1 MNDRYVSAPL
11 LHLLTVAQ
19 ISPSAVHASIVK
31 ARTSNQHLRL
41 RPGHVFLQRIH
52 EASGLNVI
60 EIALRYGRLLMTI
73 EQLKDRRISWFY
85 NEYKGSLCAF
95 RCPAQVP
102 EATLIAA
109 RGRPLQTIVDLPAP
123 LGAVKI
129 IGIDEEHGHNGTVSL
144 KLAPDW
150 VAF

>member
-11 LHLLTVAQ
+11 LHLLTAAQ
-19 ISPSAVHASIVK
+19 ITPLAVYASIVK
-31 ARTSNQHLRL
+31 ARASNQHPRL
-41 RPGHVFLQRIH
+41 RPGHVYLRRIRK
-52 EASGLNVI
+52 ASGLNVI

-73 EQLKDRRISWFY
+73 EQLKDRRIIWFY

-102 EATLIAA
+102 EAVLIAA
-109 RGRPLQTIVDLPAP
+109 RGRPLSTIVDLPAP
-123 LGAVKI
+123 LGAI
-129 IGIDEEHGHNGTVSL
+129 QIDGIEKQYGQNGAVSL